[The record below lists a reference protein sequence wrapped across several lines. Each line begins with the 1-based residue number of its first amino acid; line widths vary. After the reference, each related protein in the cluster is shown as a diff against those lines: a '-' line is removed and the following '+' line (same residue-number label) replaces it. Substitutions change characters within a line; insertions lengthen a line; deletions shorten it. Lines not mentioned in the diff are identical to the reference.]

1 MTIRITTA
9 SIGQGAKGAMD
20 QVQVRSL
27 RDVIAVLIEQ
37 RSIVMASGAS
47 FAAHLLDLAI
57 MQLRLNVNDISA
69 EELSGLSDFVGAELA
84 GDKPPN

>member
-1 MTIRITTA
+1 MTIQITTA

-20 QVQVRSL
+20 QVQLRSL

-37 RSIVMASGAS
+37 RNIVLAAGAT

-57 MQLRLNVNDISA
+57 MQLRLNVNDISP
-69 EELSGLSDFVGAELA
+69 EELSGLSDLVGAELS
-84 GDKPPN
+84 GDKPPH